1 MQSPKEERSV
11 ARVHLTKAA
20 SDMDDAGINKGS
32 AVVKDGEQS
41 EPSHE
46 FVESDTSSPKQ
57 QMNNTSSDI
66 SPSASPEASG
76 LLSLP
81 WEMISQIVSHLPA
94 HCVISVLPKVCCAL
108 RNIGKDSTAWQLR
121 SRRLIGS
128 TASFPVGPREDFD
141 WPVACLELEKLISGW
156 SSVAQVV
163 IREPQDVVAD
173 YERVGRRPRALQDEL
188 PAAEEQQDDGVGV
201 PEPERVGVIEE
212 AYDGEEG
219 VVFGEEHLDQLR
231 EVLDEGLEDH
241 PEPGN
246 GDFGD
251 QPILFEGQND
261 APDHQQHEPV
271 GLQEHEEYQPSRSP
285 SPPPALECVTLLSGH
300 IGAINSIL
308 LLGGDGA
315 VCATGSR
322 DWDVKLW
329 NLQADSGNM
338 LMHTLTGQGHF
349 NTHQGWVW
357 CLASQGP
364 LLASGGSDETVR
376 LWDLQACGAERGVI
390 KTEAVV
396 ICMSYLQDVLLAGT
410 FNKKVLMYDPRAAV
424 PLVKTLKHHSNSIL
438 CMAADDK
445 YVISASRD
453 NTVVVHDRRADKRLI
468 KVRLRSY
475 LRSMSYSGSEIW
487 GGDLKGKL
495 RCFSIKQGIIKRLSW
510 FDVGHTAMITGI
522 YKSPGSLYT
531 CSSDFSVKAHIPC
544 GPPKT
549 LCTMRHQEGVLGLSV
564 EAGILAVA
572 LGNMCVE
579 IWRPTKSE
587 TVKDHVK

>member
-1 MQSPKEERSV
+1 
-11 ARVHLTKAA
+11 
-20 SDMDDAGINKGS
+20 MDDARINKEAAAG
-32 AVVKDGEQS
+32 KDGEQS
-41 EPSHE
+41 GPSHE
-46 FVESDTSSPKQ
+46 FVKSEASSPKQ
-57 QMNNTSSDI
+57 QRQDPADI
-66 SPSASPEASG
+66 SPSVSPEASG

-81 WEMISQIVSHLPA
+81 WEMVSQIVSHLPA

-108 RNIGKDSTAWQLR
+108 RNVGKDSTAWQLR
-121 SRRLIGS
+121 ARRLIGS
-128 TASFPVGPREDFD
+128 NVSFPVGPREDFD
-141 WPVACLELEKLISGW
+141 WPIACLEMEKLISCW

-163 IREPQDVVAD
+163 TREPQDSAAD
-173 YERVGRRPRALQDEL
+173 QVRALQDGL
-188 PAAEEQQDDGVGV
+188 PAAEGQEDDGADVL
-201 PEPERVGVIEE
+201 EPERVGVLEE
-212 AYDGEEG
+212 AYNGEEG
-219 VVFGEEHLDQLR
+219 VVFGEEHLVQLR
-231 EVLDEGLEDH
+231 EVLDERLEDH
-241 PEPGN
+241 QEPVIEEVE
-246 GDFGD
+246 DH
-251 QPILFEGQND
+251 PILFEGQND
-261 APDHQQHEPV
+261 APDHQQGDLEFQGNGGHVEV
-271 GLQEHEEYQPSRSP
+271 EHQPSRSP
-285 SPPPALECVTLLSGH
+285 SPPPELECITVLSGH

-396 ICMSYLQDVLLAGT
+396 ICMSYLPDVLLAGT
-410 FNKKVLMYDPRAAV
+410 FNKKIQMYDPRAAV
-424 PLVKTLKHHSNSIL
+424 PLVKTLKHHSNSVL
-438 CMAADDK
+438 CLAADDK

-522 YKSPGSLYT
+522 NKSPGSLYT
-531 CSSDFSVKAHIPC
+531 CSSDFTVKVHIPC

-564 EAGILAVA
+564 EAGVLAVA

-587 TVKDHVK
+587 T